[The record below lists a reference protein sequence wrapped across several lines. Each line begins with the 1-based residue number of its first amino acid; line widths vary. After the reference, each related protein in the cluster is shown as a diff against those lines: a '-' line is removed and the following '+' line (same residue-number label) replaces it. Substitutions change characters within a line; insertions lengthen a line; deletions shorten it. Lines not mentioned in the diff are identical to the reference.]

1 MRLWICTIIIEKVIK
16 MKDKFKNLQEEYFD
30 TDVMWEYEWHY
41 ENNKYSLVLDEINGA
56 TIYKYI
62 DINSNVLYFKDIYE
76 AINNIKY
83 NNLTLYQLLVD
94 TDFEFDAIL

>member
-41 ENNKYSLVLDEINGA
+41 ENNKYSLV
-56 TIYKYI
+56 
-62 DINSNVLYFKDIYE
+62 
-76 AINNIKY
+76 
-83 NNLTLYQLLVD
+83 
-94 TDFEFDAIL
+94 